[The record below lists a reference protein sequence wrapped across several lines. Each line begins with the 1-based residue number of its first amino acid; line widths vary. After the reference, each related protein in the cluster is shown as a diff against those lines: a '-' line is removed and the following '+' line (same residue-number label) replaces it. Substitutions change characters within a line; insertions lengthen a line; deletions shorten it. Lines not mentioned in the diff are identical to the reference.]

1 MRKSLKKIKNAS
13 KAKEQRR
20 KLSTRKKIIGT
31 TERPRICATKTN
43 NNLFVQVIDDA
54 STNKTFFLF
63 KLLEKMLLALTQV
76 LKVLK
81 LLVLAVAKGLA
92 GKNIEKAVF
101 DRNGK
106 KYTGVVAALANSIR
120 EGGIQI

>member
-1 MRKSLKKIKNAS
+1 MRKSLKKIKNPS

-43 NNLFVQVIDDA
+43 SNLFVQVIDD
-54 STNKTFFLF
+54 SSNKTLF
-63 KLLEKMLLALTQV
+63 SVQTF
-76 LKVLK
+76 
-81 LLVLAVAKGLA
+81 
-92 GKNIEKAVF
+92 GKNAVGKGANVESGKTVGTTVASKLQEHKITAAVF

-106 KYTGVVAALANSIR
+106 QYTGVVESIASSIR
-120 EGGIQI
+120 EAGIQI

>member
-1 MRKSLKKIKNAS
+1 MRKSLKKIKNPS

-43 NNLFVQVIDDA
+43 SNLFVQVIDD
-54 STNKTFFLF
+54 SSNKTLF
-63 KLLEKMLLALTQV
+63 SVQTF
-76 LKVLK
+76 
-81 LLVLAVAKGLA
+81 
-92 GKNIEKAVF
+92 GKNAVGKGANIESGKTVGGSVASKLQEHKITSAVF

-106 KYTGVVAALANSIR
+106 QYTGVVESIASSIR
-120 EGGIQI
+120 EAGIQI